1 MNRFLNMKTLLAAAG
16 SIAILTF
23 ASSAFA
29 VEEGGGDQPAPTTPV
44 STGPIPVT
52 GNVPALCSFGQIN
65 TDVGPFALGTLID
78 TTTGLLRSDLN
89 PTPKTITGSWCNA
102 QSTLNVSAVV
112 MTAQNF
118 VGDPPANFSTGV
130 HFTATASGWTPSNAV
145 FSTGT
150 AGAQAAATQT
160 QNLPNAGTITLSL
173 SQFATRG
180 GPTLRPVADT
190 AYEGTVTLTLTP
202 VA

>member
-1 MNRFLNMKTLLAAAG
+1 MKSFLTAVCSVALL
-16 SIAILTF
+16 SC
-23 ASSAFA
+23 ASAAFA
-29 VEEGGGDQPAPTTPV
+29 QEGGGENPSTPSEPV
-44 STGPIPVT
+44 STGPIAVT

-65 TDVGPFALGTLID
+65 TDVGPFALGVLID
-78 TTTGLLRSDLN
+78 TNTGFLRSDLD
-89 PTPKTITGSWCNA
+89 PAPKTITGSWCNA

-118 VGDPPANFSTGV
+118 AGDPPANFSTGV
-130 HFTATASGWTPSNAV
+130 HFTATASGWTPSAAV
-145 FSTGT
+145 FATGT
-150 AGAQAAATQT
+150 AGAQPNATQT
-160 QNLPNAGTITLSL
+160 QTSPNAGTITLGL